1 MKHSHRQLAHRS
13 AQVLPHAK
21 LPELAY
27 AAISVLTPY
36 LLAGALLLAFTH

>member
-1 MKHSHRQLAHRS
+1 MKHSHQRLTQRCAPI
-13 AQVLPHAK
+13 LPHAK